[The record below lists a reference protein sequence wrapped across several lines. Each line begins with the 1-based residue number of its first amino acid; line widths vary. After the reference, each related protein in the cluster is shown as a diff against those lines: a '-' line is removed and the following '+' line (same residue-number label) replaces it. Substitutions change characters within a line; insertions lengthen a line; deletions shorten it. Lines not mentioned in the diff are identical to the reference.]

1 MFLLI
6 TILATCLILVQ
17 TDDTQVQGKVK
28 GDSTVGGFHFLE
40 IHAGTAEF
48 GLKIVLF
55 ALLIAGCVYMYL
67 RFKAKM
73 AKRKRV
79 LAPLLN
85 QLAASYQVNPE
96 ALALALPYGMAPVP
110 DHRRALPQLPLQ
122 QPPQP
127 PQPPP
132 ARRPPRDDEAEDLY
146 TAPRRPGP
154 SCL

>member
-1 MFLLI
+1 MFKLI
-6 TILATCLILVQ
+6 VVFATYLALVHG
-17 TDDTQVQGKVK
+17 DDTQVQGKVK

-48 GLKIVLF
+48 GLKILLF
-55 ALLIAGCVYMYL
+55 ALLIAGCVYVYL

-73 AKRKRV
+73 AKRKRM

-96 ALALALPYGMAPVP
+96 ALALALPYGM
-110 DHRRALPQLPLQ
+110 PQQAVQ
-122 QPPQP
+122 QPLL
-127 PQPPP
+127 QPPP
-132 ARRPPRDDEAEDLY
+132 PPSVRRLPREDEAEDSY
-146 TAPRRPGP
+146 ATPRRSGP